1 MRLTEQ
7 QKIILKRLTAE
18 IFGAD
23 ARLILFG
30 SRVNDNAKGGDIDL
44 YIETK
49 DSQSAFDNKIK
60 LLTALNR
67 ELGEQKIDIVVN
79 NFSKEKDIYSIARQ
93 TGIEL

>member
-44 YIETK
+44 YIETPNQQL
-49 DSQSAFDNKIK
+49 SFDNKIK

-67 ELGEQKIDIVVN
+67 ALGEQKIDIVVN
-79 NFSKEKDIYSIARQ
+79 DFSQEKDIYTIAKQ